1 MTVPPRSVDYGLGKC
16 VCGEFAIVGLN
27 GRGCCLS
34 CFEGGLK
41 RIKEQIE
48 QIARLEE
55 RDAG

>member
-1 MTVPPRSVDYGLGKC
+1 MTPPRSRESQDYGLGKC

-27 GRGCCLS
+27 GRGCCLA

-41 RIKEQIE
+41 RIKEQI
-48 QIARLEE
+48 ARLEE

>member
-41 RIKEQIE
+41 RIKEQI
-48 QIARLEE
+48 ARLEE
-55 RDAG
+55 PDA